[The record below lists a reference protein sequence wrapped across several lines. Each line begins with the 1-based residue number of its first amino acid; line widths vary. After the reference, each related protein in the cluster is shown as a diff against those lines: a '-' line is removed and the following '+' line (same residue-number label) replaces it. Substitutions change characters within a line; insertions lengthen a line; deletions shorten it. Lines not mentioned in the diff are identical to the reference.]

1 MLDVP
6 WSKDKDSIAS
16 MFEFLQLCF
25 SPINIIFTTLLGG
38 VFLYWTMFLVG
49 AVGLDLFDIDADVD
63 VNVDVDADVGAP
75 DVGSAHGGGHDA
87 HLHGHGS
94 SGFVSV
100 LRFFNVGDVPLMIL
114 VSALV
119 GTMWAV
125 SILSCHYFNPQKSLL
140 GAILWFVPNLL
151 ISLLFTK
158 IVTSP
163 FRYLFGKA
171 NLGIQ
176 APTRIVGKTCVITTS
191 EVTPKFGQARIEQE
205 GAPITLNVRCSA
217 DVTLH
222 KGDEAVVTEHDTDTD
237 TYFVYPFDLEVKS

>member
-1 MLDVP
+1 M
-6 WSKDKDSIAS
+6 I
-16 MFEFLQLCF
+16 EFLQLCF
-25 SPINIIFTTLLGG
+25 SPINIVFTILMGG

-49 AVGLDLFDIDADVD
+49 AVGLDLFDIDVDADLDWDADVGVGVDADVD
-63 VNVDVDADVGAP
+63 VDVHAP

-87 HLHGHGS
+87 HMHGHGS

-125 SILSCHYFNPQKSLL
+125 SVLSTHYLNPQQSLL
-140 GAILWFVPNLL
+140 RAILWLVPNLL
-151 ISLLFTK
+151 LSLLLTK
-158 IVTSP
+158 AVTSP

-176 APTRIVGKTCVITTS
+176 APTRIVGKTCIITTS

-205 GAPITLNVRCSA
+205 GAPITVNVRCRA
-217 DVTLH
+217 DATFS
-222 KGDEAVVTEHDTDTD
+222 KGDEAVITEHDTD
-237 TYFVYPFDLEVKS
+237 TYFVYPFDLEVRS

>member
-1 MLDVP
+1 M
-6 WSKDKDSIAS
+6 I
-16 MFEFLQLCF
+16 EFLQLCF
-25 SPINIIFTTLLGG
+25 SPINVVFTILLGG

-49 AVGLDLFDIDADVD
+49 AVGLDLFH
-63 VNVDVDADVGAP
+63 VDVDADLDWDAHVDVHAPNVDVHAP

-87 HLHGHGS
+87 HMHGHGS

-125 SILSCHYFNPQKSLL
+125 SVLSTHYLNPQQSLL
-140 GAILWFVPNLL
+140 RAILWLVPNLL
-151 ISLLFTK
+151 LSLLLTK
-158 IVTSP
+158 AVTSP

-176 APTRIVGKTCVITTS
+176 APTKIVGKTCIITTS

-205 GAPITLNVRCSA
+205 GAPITVNVRCRA
-217 DVTLH
+217 DATLA
-222 KGDEAVVTEHDTDTD
+222 KGDEAVITEHDTDND